1 MQKKLKTL
9 GMVLLAFTLTAAV
22 GVSVN
27 TETASAKKVNA
38 KTLKLKKKTLKLK
51 VGDSSTLKTTVSPKK
66 ATLKWKSSKKK
77 VVTVSKKGKVTA
89 KKEGTAKITVT
100 SGKKKATC
108 TVTVKGYGKKAISI
122 KSVSVVNSKVVRVTL
137 SKAKKLTA
145 KDFAVSKSVIS
156 DAKSKQKLT
165 VASVSNS
172 KNKEYT
178 LVLATNYDVSRDDND
193 INDGNYVSVTIKKLN
208 GLNTKDT
215 VYYASPVAYNE
226 YVGGKTNTILNET
239 VYFTAD
245 YKGYLSSVKV
255 SGLPAGLRA
264 EVHENC
270 VVIKGVPTAVANG
283 TQATMTAKDE
293 LGKSLTQKVLFYI
306 GSDTQIVSY
315 VEAEGRTI
323 LANDDRGD
331 SFNIHA
337 YGGTGSK
344 TYSLPGNNNK
354 FISIDSYGDIAFASS
369 HYNETTDKSEKL
381 PAGKYNVNYS
391 VTDSANHTANGS
403 IAVTAINGVKITG
416 NLTAADNT
424 SLSRGEVEAR
434 FKDIN
439 HVYSSNSTYSYDY
452 VWSED
457 TTIENVKHTKG
468 SYELVVVPGQ
478 SYDLV
483 AYSGGARTGIT
494 NLSVGNANLVQ
505 NFKLPLYKVTFAS
518 SAVNVKEISFSI
530 EGVDGDGYKSYN
542 TTDAYLKKGT
552 YVVNETYDD
561 TKVNG
566 FTTTISTY
574 KLSAVFTVNGNMT
587 VNLGSTKIGTDI
599 TVDQLNGT
607 PLVLDESR
615 SVSRYYDYDDY
626 SYNYYKFTPSEA
638 GQYVI
643 ESNRSQTV
651 EVYDKNKKLIG
662 TYYSEDKDDNY
673 QTVIMATLSANTD
686 YVFGFS
692 SSDTVTVKKYVPA
705 VPSVPDDTDTPTE
718 E

>member
-51 VGDSSTLKTTVSPKK
+51 VGDSSTLKTTVKPKK

-108 TVTVKGYGKKAISI
+108 TVTVKGYGKKAVSI

-156 DAKSKQKLT
+156 DAKNKKKLT

-172 KNKEYT
+172 KNKVYT
-178 LVLATNYDVSRDDND
+178 LVLATNYDVSSDDND
-193 INDGNYVSVTIKKLN
+193 IDDGNYVFVTIKKLN

-215 VYYASPVAYNE
+215 VYYASPVAYNQ
-226 YVGGKTNTILNET
+226 YVGGRTNSILNDD

-245 YKGYLSSVKV
+245 YKGYLSGVKV

-264 EVHENC
+264 EVHDNY
-270 VVIKGVPTAVANG
+270 VTIKGVPTAVANG

-315 VEAEGRTI
+315 VPVERRTI
-323 LANDDRGD
+323 LANDNSSDYFQIR
-331 SFNIHA
+331 A
-337 YGGTGSK
+337 YGGTGSR
-344 TYSLPGNNNK
+344 TYSLPGNTNK
-354 FISIDSYGDIAFASS
+354 FVYIDESDGEITFASS
-369 HYNETTDKSEKL
+369 HYNETTDKSEKM
-381 PAGKYNVNYS
+381 PAGKYNVAYS
-391 VTDSANHTANGS
+391 ITDSANHTAKGS
-403 IAVTAINGVKITG
+403 VAVTAVNGVKITG
-416 NLTAADNT
+416 NLTAGDNT
-424 SLSRGEVEAR
+424 LLSSGNVSAN

-439 HVYSSNSTYSYDY
+439 HVYSYNSTESWAS
-452 VWSED
+452 VISED
-457 TTIENVKHTKG
+457 STIDNVKRTKG
-468 SYELVVVPGQ
+468 SYELVVAPGQ
-478 SYDLV
+478 SYDLE
-483 AYSGGARTGIT
+483 ARSGGARTGIT

-518 SAVNVKEISFSI
+518 SAVNVKDTSFEI
-530 EGVDGDGYKSYN
+530 DGIDGSGYKSYN
-542 TTDAYLKKGT
+542 TTDTYLKKGT
-552 YVVNETYDD
+552 YVVNETSYDR
-561 TKVNG
+561 KENG
-566 FTTTISTY
+566 FTTTTSTY

-587 VNLGSTKIGTDI
+587 VNLTSTKVSDS
-599 TVDQLNGT
+599 TVNQLNDT

-615 SVSRYYDYDDY
+615 SVSEYYDYDDG
-626 SYNYYKFTPSEA
+626 YNYYKFTPSEA

-651 EVYDKNKKLIG
+651 WVYDTNKKLIG
-662 TYYSEDKDDNY
+662 SYFAEDKDDNY
-673 QTVIMATLSANTD
+673 QTVISNLNANTT
-686 YVFGFS
+686 YVFGFIN
-692 SSDTVTVKKYVPA
+692 SDIVTVKKYVPA
-705 VPSVPDDTDTPTE
+705 APSVPDDTDTPTE